1 MLIIESHTTKGNTM
15 PNFITRIDDIDLAVE
30 YEGFYDEL
38 ELVSVCIDGTE
49 DDLLP
54 MLQTRIT
61 DLLYSLAENDAM
73 GNVADA
79 ADYSEQMLDDR
90 DRAQA
95 IREALK

>member
-1 MLIIESHTTKGNTM
+1 M

-30 YEGFYDEL
+30 YEGFYDDL

-73 GNVADA
+73 GNLAEAVDFA
-79 ADYSEQMLDDR
+79 EQMLDDR
-90 DRAQA
+90 DRAQSV
-95 IREALK
+95 REALK